1 MDDLRILDDL
11 FEKHNDEIHFESFK
25 RSNIVWV
32 SNENQGDYNKEIIF
46 NTRSLASPLINYKD
60 AYVLLEI
67 EVKIPY
73 DGTDQGKKSVPKL
86 ISLKRS
92 YELVEYLR
100 ISLYG
105 VIITYES
112 YVNRSSLVNYVIN
125 NAFNDPTSYR
135 NVSKA
140 ISTGL
145 NVTSNQF
152 ISKDT
157 YYSPQDDDDEDA
169 SDRFHY
175 INFEIPIFLKDL
187 SEFFRKVTVL
197 KFAEFNI
204 NLKFIDNM
212 IISSR
217 EGIKTTIKS
226 CHLFVKE
233 VELYENEHIKYL
245 KMLNDG
251 YSKTINLLECH
262 TRVFNNKMSEIN
274 ENFYVNNVQN
284 FNSVYI
290 YGILDTNKE
299 GLKYDLPSV
308 KFEKPHLNIDKIEF
322 EKPID
327 NDISAYDELKSKSNH
342 YDNFLIT
349 YPNFKNYYRIYCFN
363 VARNIRDDHNNKFM
377 NIITNMETTSCTVY
391 VVLRTHG
398 SVKLNY
404 SKENGLIVY
413 KYQKYAL
420 FINKMIEIGYNFL
433 KKDLNKI
440 KKFKNPTLDIDKNG
454 IKKFKI

>member
-1 MDDLRILDDL
+1 MNDLRILDDL
-11 FEKHNDEIHFESFK
+11 FEKCNDEIHFELFK
-25 RSNIVWV
+25 RSNIVWIN
-32 SNENQGDYNKEIIF
+32 NENQGDYNKEIIF
-46 NTRSLASPLINYKD
+46 NTRSLAPLLINYKD
-60 AYVLLEI
+60 AYILLKI
-67 EVKIPY
+67 EVEIPY

-86 ISLKRS
+86 ISLKKS

-100 ISLYG
+100 ISLNN
-105 VIITYES
+105 VIITNES
-112 YVNRSSLVNYVIN
+112 YVNRSALVNYVMN

-135 NVSKA
+135 NISKA

-145 NVTSNQF
+145 NITDNQF
-152 ISKDT
+152 FVKDT
-157 YYSPQDDDDEDA
+157 YYSPQDGEDTTNK
-169 SDRFHY
+169 FHY
-175 INFEIPIFLKDL
+175 IDFEIPIFLKDI

-217 EGIKTTIKS
+217 ENIKTTIKS

-233 VELYENEHIKYL
+233 VTLHENDHIKYL

-251 YSKTINLLECH
+251 YTKNINFLECH
-262 TRVFNNKMSEIN
+262 TIVFNDKMSEIN

-284 FNSVYI
+284 CDSVYM
-290 YGILDTNKE
+290 YGILSTNKE

-308 KFEKPHLNIDKIEF
+308 KFEKPHLNIDDIEF

-363 VARNIRDDHNNKFM
+363 VSRNIRDDLNNKFI

-391 VVLRTHG
+391 VVLKTHS
-398 SVKLNY
+398 SVKLEY
-404 SKENGLIVY
+404 TK
-413 KYQKYAL
+413 
-420 FINKMIEIGYNFL
+420 
-433 KKDLNKI
+433 
-440 KKFKNPTLDIDKNG
+440 
-454 IKKFKI
+454 